1 MSTAL
6 ENMPRD
12 PVTGFI
18 ESPNLDGFTVAK
30 KKAFIEYLMT
40 PNSPGSLYKALEA
53 CKISQ
58 GTFAYHLA
66 RDRALAQKIDE
77 VKRHRARVIVEGR
90 LFEDA
95 ENPSKTNTLAQ
106 LAVLRAYVPERYA
119 RTELSPQ
126 GPQISINID
135 GNLLAQIANRQ
146 AQMAASID
154 AEVVKQAEIVDNSRL
169 SSDDHTPG
177 NLT

>member
-1 MSTAL
+1 MAPTLL

-12 PVTGFI
+12 PVTGFLD
-18 ESPNLDGFTVAK
+18 SPVLDGFTIER
-30 KKAFIEYLMT
+30 KKAFIEYLMS
-40 PNSPGSLYKALEA
+40 PNSPGSLYKAIEA
-53 CKISQ
+53 CGIAN
-58 GTFAYHLA
+58 GTFAHHLA
-66 RDRALAQKIDE
+66 RDTAFAKKVDE
-77 VKRHRARVIVEGR
+77 VKRHRARVIIEGR

-95 ENPSKTNTLAQ
+95 ENPSKSNTLAQ

-146 AQMAASID
+146 AAMSASIE
-154 AEVVKQAEIVDNSRL
+154 AEVLQGNAESVDNQGVLANDPPR
-169 SSDDHTPG
+169 DI
-177 NLT
+177 